1 MAAWPDGTIRV
12 VSTRSVHL
20 ESQLERKGRMRVN
33 PIRTPTLTWTTH
45 SGEMLPRPL
54 FAVDLEVSKDLRELM
69 RGWPVPENLISAKQ
83 RTRPGFG
90 WQFRRVTGI
99 AVSFRG
105 GARRRTNAT
114 IFGAS
119 SRAIR
124 CAPKVCYIRLLG
136 TRVVKR
142 RTALNGMQ
150 EQENAFANY
159 FVGDQKGP
167 LC

>member
-1 MAAWPDGTIRV
+1 
-12 VSTRSVHL
+12 
-20 ESQLERKGRMRVN
+20 MRVN
-33 PIRTPTLTWTTH
+33 PIRTPTLT
-45 SGEMLPRPL
+45 
-54 FAVDLEVSKDLRELM
+54 
-69 RGWPVPENLISAKQ
+69 AKQ

-90 WQFRRVTGI
+90 WQVLRVTGI

-124 CAPKVCYIRLLG
+124 CAPKVCYVRLLG

-142 RTALNGMQ
+142 RTALDGMQ
-150 EQENAFANY
+150 EQEKTFANY
-159 FVGDQKGP
+159 FVGGQKGP